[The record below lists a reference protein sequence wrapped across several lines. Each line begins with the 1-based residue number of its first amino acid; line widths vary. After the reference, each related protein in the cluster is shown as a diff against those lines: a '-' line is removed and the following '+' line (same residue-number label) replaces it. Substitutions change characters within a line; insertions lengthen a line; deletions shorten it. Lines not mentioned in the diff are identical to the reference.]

1 MDAYA
6 NRGASETH
14 SDFPMSPPTAGS
26 PAQYCLANPFRLTSL
41 SRFMGNSGVLT
52 GGVVGAIIAASVMFV
67 FVMGPMWDSGGGG
80 PTEPAPFVTNG
91 HGGDLQKLS
100 EAAGGAKALDSSRDL
115 TLVEIFEKTEP
126 GVVRINVQRSSDVVV
141 NDGGVGSGFVYDKR
155 GHVMT
160 NSHVVQAAES
170 IYVTFLDGRSYVA
183 SVVGV
188 DKFTDIAILR
198 VDVDPD
204 LLKPLVFGDSSGL
217 KVGEPIAAIGNPF
230 GLSGSMT
237 AGIVSQVGRLLPS
250 GAGYSIPDVI
260 QTDAA
265 INPGNSGGP
274 LLNMRGEVIGINNA
288 IQSTTGE
295 FAGVGFAISSQTLV
309 KVAPTLITD
318 GSYAHPWIGISGR
331 DVGPETARL
340 MDLEETV
347 GFLIVDIIGGSPAD
361 EAGLVP
367 SMHAAIIRGEEL
379 RIGGD
384 VILGVDGQDV
394 RKIDDILIHLQ
405 RSKSVGDTLELD
417 ILRDGQMMKVELTL
431 QQRPD

>member
-1 MDAYA
+1 
-6 NRGASETH
+6 
-14 SDFPMSPPTAGS
+14 
-26 PAQYCLANPFRLTSL
+26 
-41 SRFMGNSGVLT
+41 MGNSGVLA

-67 FVMGPMWDSGGGG
+67 FVVGPMWNADGGD

-91 HGGDLQKLS
+91 HGGDLQTLS
-100 EAAGGAKALDSSRDL
+100 EHAASGAKASGSSRVL

-141 NDGGVGSGFVYDKR
+141 NDGGVGSGFVYDKK
-155 GHVMT
+155 GHIMT
-160 NSHVVQAAES
+160 NSHVVQMAEG

-183 SVVGV
+183 EVVGV
-188 DKFTDIAILR
+188 DKFTDIAMLR

-204 LLKPLVFGDSSGL
+204 LLRPLAFGDSSGL
-217 KVGEPIAAIGNPF
+217 RVGEPIAAIGNPF

-250 GAGYSIPDVI
+250 GSGYSIPDVI

-331 DVGPETARL
+331 DIGPETARL
-340 MDLEETV
+340 MNLEETV
-347 GFLIVDIIGGSPAD
+347 GFLVVDIIGGSPAD
-361 EAGLVP
+361 EAGLMP
-367 SMHAAIIRGEEL
+367 SEDTVVIRGEEL

-384 VILGVDGQDV
+384 VILGIDGQDV

-417 ILRDGQMMKVELTL
+417 ILRDGQMMELQLTL